1 MAGGFTSDLRPIKNV
16 VMIVRHLLTTAAILI
31 LQLQL
36 QVATLVSAFGA
47 PHRDVTSIRALET
60 GDIVNN
66 EDEDES
72 YAHAPSVQRR
82 NLLSGASSA
91 AMGTFTASVLSTDLH
106 RVPPASS
113 FSCHCQCRAYY
124 NKHLLMPPAAN
135 ALVEM
140 APPSPDLVKSF
151 DKPRN
156 TGLDEFFSY
165 SMSVGMDDYE
175 MKAQP
180 YKTKLFQRLFDS
192 LASKSSAS
200 NASSDINGNGGW
212 DNLPVVVE
220 IGMGTFPN
228 APYYAHAL
236 KDSSLKGLDIISV
249 DPNDS
254 MIGYAKESAQK
265 SGLIISSNN
274 TIAPSSLASTS
285 LRSVHGV
292 AEALPFANDSVDAIV
307 CTLTLCSVTN
317 PERVLSEVRRVLKPQ
332 TGKFLFW
339 EHVLSEDNTG
349 LALQQQILSP
359 IQTLVAD
366 GCHLNRRTGSI
377 IEGANFPGGV
387 ELEYMALDGSS
398 IISPTVFGIA
408 SA

>member
-135 ALVEM
+135 ALIEM

-156 TGLDEFFSY
+156 AGLDEFFSY

-180 YKTKLFQRLFDS
+180 YKTKLFQRLFES

-200 NASSDINGNGGW
+200 NASSDINGGGN
-212 DNLPVVVE
+212 NLPVVVE

-236 KDSSLKGLDIISV
+236 KDSALKGLDIISV

-274 TIAPSSLASTS
+274 IAPSSSSSSTS